1 LHINTLARLALL
13 SPCLKQCVACL
24 WPPKFLLADLLLLRC
39 LQDEREALEA
49 LCFLSAS
56 GCQLEDQARLTCS
69 PDSPQQLQLLQQHG
83 QNSKGSSYTVEAA
96 TAPLQLSSG
105 WLAAAG
111 VRQPSPGSDVSSD
124 GCQGALAGPEQQ
136 QQLAASL
143 DEIHPGAHPVDIEH
157 LAPASTQQQQV
168 KARKGSKKQQQ
179 PLLGPTPQQQQQQQ
193 QQCNA
198 AAFGPLASLPNSAV
212 LAMQQAAAA
221 GQHPQQAVHAPVAAM
236 GLNQPLL
243 PAQLASL
250 LQAGNYDAA
259 AAVAAGLSSAQPLA
273 ALQLQQQPQQ
283 PPGLSEL
290 LGLLSVGLP
299 HAAVQQPQLPLLP
312 MAPPAQQHAAPAQ
325 PMHLPVKRPPV
336 KGCYWHVFI
345 ANMIAAGRKEQE
357 AREQHQEPQQQ
368 LGRIAVTTAAEQQQ
382 GLAVPRKS
390 SSPRLKDDAGE
401 GGSPC
406 KRQKRQESPAE
417 QGQQPQQQPQQAAM
431 PQLQLPPAAPL
442 PNWLAAAGV
451 LPPSVALA
459 AAAAAAT
466 AAGQAGMLPQLLQAP
481 ALSGPLAAAAASMGL
496 LGQQGLPALPLL
508 GMSPAAALG
517 GAPVGP
523 APELLLQLLSQQ
535 QQLGMDAAA
544 VRAAPGLPAG
554 FPLQAAGLLQAGG
567 FPAGALLQAL
577 AAPGMGLVAQQ

>member
-1 LHINTLARLALL
+1 
-13 SPCLKQCVACL
+13 
-24 WPPKFLLADLLLLRC
+24 
-39 LQDEREALEA
+39 LEA

-56 GCQLEDQARLTCS
+56 SCQLEDQAQLGCS

-96 TAPLQLSSG
+96 AAPRQLSNG

-124 GCQGALAGPEQQ
+124 GCQGALARPEQQQ

-143 DEIHPGAHPVDIEH
+143 HEIHPGAHPVDIEQ
-157 LAPASTQQQQV
+157 LAPAGTQQQQV
-168 KARKGSKKQQQ
+168 KARKGSRKQQQ
-179 PLLGPTPQQQQQQQ
+179 PLLGSTPQQQQH
-193 QQCNA
+193 CNA
-198 AAFGPLASLPNSAV
+198 VAFEPLASLHSSSV

-221 GQHPQQAVHAPVAAM
+221 GQQPQQAVHAPVAAL
-236 GLNQPLL
+236 GLSQPLL

-259 AAVAAGLSSAQPLA
+259 AAAAAAALSSVQPLA
-273 ALQLQQQPQQ
+273 ALQPQQQPQQ
-283 PPGLSEL
+283 QHGLSEL

-299 HAAVQQPQLPLLP
+299 HAAGQQPQLPLLP
-312 MAPPAQQHAAPAQ
+312 MAAPAQQHAAPAPAQ
-325 PMHLPVKRPPV
+325 PVHAAVKRPPV
-336 KGCYWHVFI
+336 KGCYWHVYI

-357 AREQHQEPQQQ
+357 AREQQQESQQQ
-368 LGRIAVTTAAEQQQ
+368 LGRIAVTAAAEQQQ
-382 GLAVPRKS
+382 QQLGLAMQRKS
-390 SSPRLKDDAGE
+390 SSPRLMEDGFE

-406 KRQKRQESPAE
+406 KRQKRQESPAAL
-417 QGQQPQQQPQQAAM
+417 QQPQQQPEQAAM

-451 LPPSVALA
+451 PPPTLALA

-481 ALSGPLAAAAASMGL
+481 ALSGPLAVAASSMGL
-496 LGQQGLPALPLL
+496 LGHAGLPAVPLL
-508 GMSPAAALG
+508 GMPPAAALG
-517 GAPVGP
+517 GAPGSP
-523 APELLLQLLSQQ
+523 PPELLLQLLTQQ

-544 VRAAPGLPAG
+544 GAAAVRAAPGLPGG
-554 FPLQAAGLLQAGG
+554 FPLQAAGLLQGGG